1 MTDLLN
7 LRRLIESAYLEDV
20 GKGDHTS
27 LACIPANA
35 EGKARLL
42 VKQAGIL
49 AGVEI
54 AAEVFR
60 FFDPDISLDIYI
72 GDGQRVQPGDVAFIA
87 KGKSRSLLTSERTV
101 LNFMQRMSGIA
112 TETRRYAEAVK
123 QYKAKILDTRKTTPG
138 MRLIEKEAVRLGG
151 GVNHR
156 IGLYD
161 MIMIKDNHV
170 DFSGGISQAIS
181 RVHQYLSENNL
192 NLKIEIEVRNFEEL
206 SQVLSTGGIHRIML
220 DNFSVGNTR
229 LAVEKIA
236 GRYEIESSGGI
247 GLHNVSEYAA
257 AGVDFISIGALT
269 HHISSLDL
277 SLKAF

>member
-60 FFDPDISLDIYI
+60 FFDPDISLEIYI

-229 LAVEKIA
+229 LAVEQIA
-236 GRYEIESSGGI
+236 GRYETESSGGI

>member
-1 MTDLLN
+1 MLN

-229 LAVEKIA
+229 LAVEQIA
-236 GRYEIESSGGI
+236 GRYETESSGGI

>member
-229 LAVEKIA
+229 LAVEQIA
-236 GRYEIESSGGI
+236 GRYETESSGGI

>member
-1 MTDLLN
+1 
-7 LRRLIESAYLEDV
+7 
-20 GKGDHTS
+20 
-27 LACIPANA
+27 
-35 EGKARLL
+35 
-42 VKQAGIL
+42 
-49 AGVEI
+49 
-54 AAEVFR
+54 
-60 FFDPDISLDIYI
+60 
-72 GDGQRVQPGDVAFIA
+72 
-87 KGKSRSLLTSERTV
+87 LLTSERTV

-112 TETRRYAEAVK
+112 TETHRYAEAVK

-192 NLKIEIEVRNFEEL
+192 DLKIEIEVRNFEEL
-206 SQVLSTGGIHRIML
+206 SQVLSVGGINRIML

-229 LAVEKIA
+229 LAVEQIA
-236 GRYEIESSGGI
+236 GRYETESSGGI

>member
-1 MTDLLN
+1 
-7 LRRLIESAYLEDV
+7 V
-20 GKGDHTS
+20 GSGDHTS
-27 LACIPANA
+27 MACIPEDAY
-35 EGKARLL
+35 GKAHLL

-54 AAEVFR
+54 AVEVFK
-60 FFDPDISLDIYI
+60 FFDPEIELDVFIE
-72 GDGQRVQPGDVAFIA
+72 DGSKVHPGDIVLHAR
-87 KGKSRSLLTSERTV
+87 GKSRSLLTAERTV

-112 TETRRYAEAVK
+112 TETNRFAEAVK
-123 QYKAKILDTRKTTPG
+123 RYKAKILDTRKTTPG
-138 MRLIEKEAVRLGG
+138 LRLVEKEAIRLGG

-161 MIMIKDNHV
+161 MIIIKDNHI
-170 DFSGGISQAIS
+170 DFAGGIPNAIS
-181 RVHQYLSENNL
+181 RVRQYLQENNL
-192 NLKIEIEVRNFEEL
+192 DLKIEVEVRNLEEL
-206 SQVLSTGGIHRIML
+206 DVVLETGGISRIML

-229 LAVEKIA
+229 IAVEKIA

-247 GLHNVSEYAA
+247 TLYNVADYAA
-257 AGVDFISIGALT
+257 CGVDFISIGALT

>member
-60 FFDPDISLDIYI
+60 FFDPDISLEIYI

-112 TETRRYAEAVK
+112 TETHRYAEAVK

-192 NLKIEIEVRNFEEL
+192 DLKIEIEVRNFEEL
-206 SQVLSTGGIHRIML
+206 SQVLSVGGINRIML

-229 LAVEKIA
+229 LAVEQIA
-236 GRYEIESSGGI
+236 GRYETESSGGI